1 MVQPVIDVIGE
12 ARPNAQVFGELLSA
26 LELGDEG
33 EDGELKTLVE
43 VLAELPQP
51 TAEALKSERLPEPP
65 FGLTPIQFVDVFPRT
80 PDQKVNL
87 FPDDLEQE
95 SKAGCTATS
104 RTRTTCASRSH

>member
-1 MVQPVIDVIGE
+1 M
-12 ARPNAQVFGELLSA
+12 
-26 LELGDEG
+26 ELGDEG

-80 PDQKVNL
+80 PDSEGRPL
-87 FPDDLEQE
+87 PGDLEQE
-95 SKAGCTATS
+95 SKAGLYRYIPDPATS
-104 RTRTTCASRSH
+104 ASRSH